1 MQSATARKLL
11 AEAGYP
17 DGKGFPPVTL
27 LYNINLLKEMYAEAI
42 QQMWQQNLGIQVD
55 LQAQEWPVFNQ
66 NRTLGEFQLSYYGYC
81 ADYFDPMTFLE
92 CWTTGNPN
100 NCSGYSNPQ
109 FDALVNKAKNTVD
122 QGVRM
127 QIMHEAEAVVV
138 NDMPA
143 LPLNFEKANYLKQ
156 PCVKGLVLSGGLISF
171 KYVWIEP

>member
-42 QQMWQQNLGIQVD
+42 QQMWQQNLGIQIE
-55 LQAQEWPVFNQ
+55 LQAQEFPVFNQ
-66 NRTLGEFQLSYYGYC
+66 NRNLGEFQLSYYGYC

-100 NCSGYSNPQ
+100 NCCGYSNPQ
-109 FDALVNKAKNTVD
+109 FDALVNKAKTTVD
-122 QGVRM
+122 QGIRM

-143 LPLNFEKANYLKQ
+143 LPLSFEKANYLKQ